1 MKNNEEINK
10 NVANKNNKNIDR
22 KTKILNT
29 DFLVVGTGIAGL
41 YTAVKLSSLGKVIIL
56 TKEQLENSNTQ
67 FAQGGIAAVLDKG
80 DSWQLHMK
88 DTIKAGAGL
97 CNRKAVEVLVTEGPA
112 RVKELIKL
120 GTNFDHIEGD
130 LDLTQEGAHSRRRI
144 LHARGDATG
153 VEIRESLSKMILR
166 NDNIELHENT
176 FMVNLLTV
184 KSNHT
189 IRPTHQNKKNQ
200 NKTKKSKLNATNKN
214 ANELV
219 GEKQVSGILAYSN
232 NVPLIYK
239 AKAVILA
246 SGGSSRVYTNT
257 SNPPVTTGDGIAA
270 AYLSG
275 ADIMDM
281 EFVQF
286 HPTTF
291 YNPSGPSFLISESVR
306 GEGAVLRNKNTKRF
320 MPDYHHL
327 ADLAPRDI
335 VARAIVN
342 EARKDGKPFVYLDVT
357 ELDDEYIEKRFPTI
371 YNTLKK
377 YDIDMRN
384 ELVPVIP
391 AAHYLMGGI
400 KTDTYGHTSIKGLY
414 ACGEVACT
422 GVHGANRLASNSLL
436 EGLVFG
442 HRIYGSIKG
451 QIEEGE
457 FFKGDIAL
465 DISLSKNFYK
475 KHNSSLSINDSNHS
489 LYKIITKSGSRDNL
503 NVEQKGDGYDNS
515 DYDSEE
521 LREKFRELMTGKAGI
536 ERTEVQLK
544 ELQSWIE
551 IEIKRL
557 SNQVELYTKDYEYRN
572 MLING
577 FLIVRAALIRK
588 ESRGGHYRC
597 DYPDTQKEWSKKHII
612 FNKYNPEG
620 KDYVLE

>member
-1 MKNNEEINK
+1 MKNNEKINK
-10 NVANKNNKNIDR
+10 KVENIDGR
-22 KTKILNT
+22 IKTINT

-41 YTAVKLSSLGKVIIL
+41 YTALKLSSLGNVTLL

-112 RVKELIKL
+112 RVKELIRL

-153 VEIRESLSKMILR
+153 VEIRESLSKMISR

-176 FMVNLLTV
+176 FMVNLLTA
-184 KSNHT
+184 KSNHSIKSRDQQIT
-189 IRPTHQNKKNQ
+189 KQQIPNKINQ
-200 NKTKKSKLNATNKN
+200 NKTKKTRVNAINKDV
-214 ANELV
+214 NEPE
-219 GEKQVSGILAYSN
+219 GEKQISGILAYGN
-232 NVPLIYK
+232 NVPIIYK
-239 AKAVILA
+239 ARAVILA
-246 SGGSSRVYTNT
+246 SGGSSRVYSNT

-275 ADIMDM
+275 AEIMDM

-291 YNPSGPSFLISESVR
+291 YNPSGLSFLISESVR

-342 EARKDGKPFVYLDVT
+342 EARKDGKPYVYLDVT
-357 ELDDEYIEKRFPTI
+357 ELDDEYIENRFPTI
-371 YNTLKK
+371 YNTLRK
-377 YDIDMRN
+377 YGIDMRK
-384 ELVPVIP
+384 ELVPVVP

-400 KTDTYGHTSIKGLY
+400 KTDTYGHSSIKGLY

-442 HRIYGSIKG
+442 HRIFGSIKG

-457 FFKGDIAL
+457 FFKRDIEL
-465 DISLSKNFYK
+465 DINLDEAFCEKYT
-475 KHNSSLSINDSNHS
+475 SSLFINDSYYFRNKRVYNRVIKANLS
-489 LYKIITKSGSRDNL
+489 VKQNTK
-503 NVEQKGDGYDNS
+503 E
-515 DYDSEE
+515 YDSKE

-536 ERTEVQLK
+536 ERTEIQLK
-544 ELQSWIE
+544 ELQKWIE
-551 IEIKRL
+551 HEIKRL
-557 SNQVELYTKDYEYRN
+557 FDQEELYTKDYEYRN

-577 FLIVRAALIRK
+577 FLIVRAAIIRK
-588 ESRGGHYRC
+588 ESRGGHYRY

-612 FNKYNPEG
+612 FNKYNSEG

>member
-1 MKNNEEINK
+1 MKNNKGI
-10 NVANKNNKNIDR
+10 
-22 KTKILNT
+22 KIINT

-41 YTAVKLSSLGKVIIL
+41 YTALKLSSLGNVTIL

-80 DSWQLHMK
+80 DSWKLHMK

-120 GTNFDHIEGD
+120 GTSFDHIEGE

-153 VEIRESLSKMILR
+153 VEIRESLTKMILS
-166 NDNIELHENT
+166 NDNIKLEENT
-176 FMVNLLTV
+176 FMIELLTA
-184 KSNHT
+184 KPNQT
-189 IRPTHQNKKNQ
+189 IMSRNQSIINQ
-200 NKTKKSKLNATNKN
+200 NNINHNTTNQSNVNASNRST
-214 ANELV
+214 NELEE
-219 GEKQVSGILAYSN
+219 EKQVSGVLAFSN
-232 NVPLIYK
+232 NVPVIYK
-239 AKAVILA
+239 ARAVILA
-246 SGGSSRVYTNT
+246 SGGSSRVYSNT

-270 AYLSG
+270 AYLIG

-291 YNPSGPSFLISESVR
+291 YNPLGPSFLISESVR
-306 GEGAVLRNKNTKRF
+306 GEGAVLRNKNAKRF
-320 MPDYHHL
+320 MPEYHHL

-342 EARKDGKPFVYLDVT
+342 EARKDGSPFVYLDVT
-357 ELDDEYIEKRFPTI
+357 ELDDDYIEKRFPTI

-377 YDIDMRN
+377 YDIDMRK
-384 ELVPVIP
+384 ELIPVVP

-400 KTDTYGHTSIKGLY
+400 KTNTYGHTSLKGLY

-442 HRIYGSIKG
+442 HRIFGSIKG

-457 FFKGDIAL
+457 FFKRDIEL
-465 DISLSKNFYK
+465 DINLDEAFCEKYT
-475 KHNSSLSINDSNHS
+475 SSLFINDSYYFRNKRVYNRVIKANLS
-489 LYKIITKSGSRDNL
+489 VKQNTK
-503 NVEQKGDGYDNS
+503 E
-515 DYDSEE
+515 YDSKE

-536 ERTEVQLK
+536 ERAEDQLTEL
-544 ELQSWIE
+544 LNWIE
-551 IEIKRL
+551 LEIKKL
-557 SNQVELYTKDYEYRN
+557 SNKEELYAKDYELRN

-577 FLIVRAALIRK
+577 FLIARASLLRK
-588 ESRGGHYRC
+588 ESRGGHYRY
-597 DYPDTQKEWSKKHII
+597 DYSSTQKEWSKKHIV
-612 FNKYNPEG
+612 FNKYYPEG